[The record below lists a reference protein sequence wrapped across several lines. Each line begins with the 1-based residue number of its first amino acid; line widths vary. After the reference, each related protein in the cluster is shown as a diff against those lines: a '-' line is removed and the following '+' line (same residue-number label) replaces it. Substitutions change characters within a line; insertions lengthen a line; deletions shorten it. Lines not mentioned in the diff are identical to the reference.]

1 MTLLHPPLFA
11 MRLAWRSSA
20 QVQELTAMFA
30 LLDDAGYATDP
41 APLRGVSTS
50 RRHHRGVG
58 RAGFR
63 VGSVRVESASVTT
76 VLHVS
81 DLHFGRP
88 ASSERLDALRELIA
102 ELEPDAVA
110 VSGDLTQRCA
120 KREFARARQYL
131 DKIGEV
137 APYVVIPGN
146 HDIRW
151 LGAVW
156 RNMGGL
162 FRKQAHEF
170 KYSRYKKFICED
182 LTPSLEV
189 PGAVIAG
196 LNTAHGITRGSIT
209 KRFRDLGVI
218 GHVKRA
224 DIESVRAAFENASP
238 DAIRIVMVHH
248 NPIRGELSG
257 RHGLAN
263 TEQALHAF
271 ASLGTELIL
280 CGHDH
285 LQAIHNV
292 ERGVHGLVIS
302 TAGTISNRLRPG
314 RASSFNLVTID
325 ERTLLITT
333 YAWQDPGC
341 FVPSEE
347 RSYTRRAVSRPA

>member
-1 MTLLHPPLFA
+1 
-11 MRLAWRSSA
+11 
-20 QVQELTAMFA
+20 
-30 LLDDAGYATDP
+30 
-41 APLRGVSTS
+41 
-50 RRHHRGVG
+50 
-58 RAGFR
+58 
-63 VGSVRVESASVTT
+63 VTT

-88 ASSERLDALRELIA
+88 ASSERLQTLRELIA
-102 ELEPDAVA
+102 EIDPDAVA
-110 VSGDLTQRCA
+110 ISGDLTQRCTKKEFVQA
-120 KREFARARQYL
+120 REYL
-131 DKIGEV
+131 DAIEKISS
-137 APYVVIPGN
+137 YVVIPGN

-151 LGAVW
+151 LGAVA

-162 FRKQAHEF
+162 FREQAHNF
-170 KYSRYKKFICED
+170 KYSRYTRHISED
-182 LTPSLEV
+182 LSPSLEV

-209 KRFRDLGVI
+209 RRFRDLGVI
-218 GHVKRA
+218 GYVRRA
-224 DIESVRAAFENASP
+224 DIEHVRKTFENASP
-238 DAIRIVMVHH
+238 DAARIVMIHH

-271 ASLGTELIL
+271 ADLGTELIL

-285 LQAIHNV
+285 LDAVHTV

-325 ERTLLITT
+325 ERTLRITT
-333 YAWQDPGC
+333 YAWQDTEG

-347 RSYTRRAVSRPA
+347 RSYTRRAISRPA

>member
-1 MTLLHPPLFA
+1 
-11 MRLAWRSSA
+11 
-20 QVQELTAMFA
+20 
-30 LLDDAGYATDP
+30 
-41 APLRGVSTS
+41 
-50 RRHHRGVG
+50 
-58 RAGFR
+58 
-63 VGSVRVESASVTT
+63 VTT
-76 VLHVS
+76 VVHVS

-88 ASSERLDALRELIA
+88 ASSERLDSLLGLIT

-110 VSGDLTQRCA
+110 ISGDLTQRCS
-120 KREFARARQYL
+120 KREFERARRYL
-131 DKIGEV
+131 DEIREV

-209 KRFRDLGVI
+209 RRFRDLGVI
-218 GHVKRA
+218 GQVKHA
-224 DIESVRAAFENASP
+224 DIESAREAFESAAP
-238 DAIRIVMVHH
+238 DAARIVMIHH

-263 TEQALHAF
+263 TEQALHAL
-271 ASLGTELIL
+271 ANLGAELIL

-285 LQAIHNV
+285 LQATYNV
-292 ERGVHGLVIS
+292 ERGAHGLVIS

-314 RASSFNLVTID
+314 RASSFNLVTIE
-325 ERTLLITT
+325 ERSLRITT
-333 YAWQDPGC
+333 YSWKNPEG
-341 FVPSEE
+341 FVPSDESSF
-347 RSYTRRAVSRPA
+347 RRRAAAAALD